1 MKPEIEQ
8 KEIARLLDERAIERL
23 VNRFDLAT
31 TEQDIE
37 TFKTLWTED
46 AVWEIKKPLF
56 SKSHG
61 KSEIVS
67 MLTKLYEP
75 LDFFFRT
82 TQNPVIDFHA
92 EGHSATGTAQT
103 IEVARMTSGKSYA
116 NVALYRDEYRKLG
129 GTWLF
134 SGRHY
139 DYIWV
144 ETELPLV
151 GQSLTVRKD

>member
-8 KEIARLLDERAIERL
+8 KELVRLLDERAIERL
-23 VNRFDLAT
+23 INRFDLAT
-31 TEQDIE
+31 TERDVE

-61 KSEIVS
+61 KGEIVS
-67 MLTKLYEP
+67 MLAKLYEP

-82 TQNPVIDFHA
+82 TQNPVIDFRA

-103 IEVARMTSGKSYA
+103 IEVARMTNGKSYA
-116 NVALYRDEYRKLG
+116 NVALYRDEYRKVSG
-129 GTWLF
+129 SWLF